1 MKNRRFSR
9 QCICYYCTGS
19 VLEYREKR
27 SLAQYEDSMLEYDL
41 TNDED
46 EDDENILGV
55 GLGQLLSIK

>member
-1 MKNRRFSR
+1 
-9 QCICYYCTGS
+9 
-19 VLEYREKR
+19 
-27 SLAQYEDSMLEYDL
+27 MLEYDL